1 MHFSTFLYGCSLLSP
16 VIIESGTGQ
25 INKKIKIDLFKSEID
40 IVHILTTHS
49 NYLELSYI
57 SLNFYIYFI
66 YIIFLLFHILKNKHF
81 FDFVV

>member
-25 INKKIKIDLFKSEID
+25 IKKKFDLFKSEID
-40 IVHILTTHS
+40 IMHILTTHS
-49 NYLELSYI
+49 NFLELSYI

-81 FDFVV
+81 LDFVV

>member
-25 INKKIKIDLFKSEID
+25 IKKKIDLFKSEID
-40 IVHILTTHS
+40 IMHILTTHS
-49 NYLELSYI
+49 NFLELSYL

-81 FDFVV
+81 LDFVV

>member
-25 INKKIKIDLFKSEID
+25 IKKKNDLFKSEID
-40 IVHILTTHS
+40 IMHILTTHS
-49 NYLELSYI
+49 NFLELSYI

-81 FDFVV
+81 LDFVV

>member
-25 INKKIKIDLFKSEID
+25 KKKKIDLFKSEID
-40 IVHILTTHS
+40 IMHILTTHS
-49 NYLELSYI
+49 NFLELSYI

-81 FDFVV
+81 LDFVV